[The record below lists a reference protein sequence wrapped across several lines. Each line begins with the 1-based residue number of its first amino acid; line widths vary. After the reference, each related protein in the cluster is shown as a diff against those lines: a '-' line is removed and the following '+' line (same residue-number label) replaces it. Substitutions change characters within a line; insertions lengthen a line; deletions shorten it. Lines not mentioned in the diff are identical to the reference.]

1 MRTTK
6 QQIRRI
12 AIAFMAVFVLMFIFR
27 IIYGYTYKGRRY
39 DELGSSS
46 FLSGIRTHQKNY
58 ASEKV
63 KGYNLPDAGSPR
75 LYGGQ
80 KYEKIADVSS
90 KSTHFSEDEKLLQGT
105 IKKFDAI
112 VQYQQES
119 GNRGNRQLQLL
130 IGVSPEKF
138 DSFYVAVQGIGTIR
152 SMEVTKKDK
161 TNEYRKL
168 NAQRISLEK
177 SLASFND
184 LKAKD
189 GRIEDFI
196 QLHNKIYEVET
207 ELQGLGVEL
216 GNFDSE
222 NEFCTVQFSMYEGA
236 AEKAISMVTRLKVAL
251 EWTIKYYAVLVAS
264 AFFVLAAAW
273 ILVKLL
279 LLVNAFIAANKKE

>member
-1 MRTTK
+1 MYTTRQK
-6 QQIRRI
+6 IRRI
-12 AIAFMAVFVLMFIFR
+12 AIAFVAVFVLMFIFR

-39 DELGSSS
+39 DEPGNNG
-46 FLSGIRTHQKNY
+46 FLSGITSHRKNY

-63 KGYNLPDAGSPR
+63 RGYNLPDAGSPR

-105 IKKFDAI
+105 IRKFDAI

-119 GNRGNRQLQLL
+119 GNKGSRQLQLL
-130 IGVSPEKF
+130 IGVTPERF
-138 DSFYVAVQGIGTIR
+138 DSFYIAVQGIGTIR
-152 SMEVTKKDK
+152 SVQVTKTDK

-189 GRIEDFI
+189 GKIEDFI

-222 NEFCTVQFSMYEGA
+222 NEFCTVQFSLYEGA

-264 AFFVLAAAW
+264 AFFVVAAAW
-273 ILVKLL
+273 VLVKLL
-279 LLVNAFIAANKKE
+279 LLVNAFIAANKKD